1 MGTSYRLDR
10 AFSQAPVLPLSSR
23 SKYVL
28 VSDCHRGVGT
38 SSDNFLKNQHLYFA
52 ALEYYYRNGFSYI
65 ELGDGEELWENRNL
79 RNITE
84 IHNDVYEM
92 LSC

>member
-38 SSDNFLKNQHLYFA
+38 SSDNFLKNQHDDLVEA
-52 ALEYYYRNGFSYI
+52 EKTLEGI
-65 ELGDGEELWENRNL
+65 IEELDTAIIIETALATLN
-79 RNITE
+79 
-84 IHNDVYEM
+84 
-92 LSC
+92 